1 MVQYLNDIDQKN
13 KFNENNMKNNYKNKL
28 SKLTSVE
35 NNNDMNSHEQSI
47 LRRIQYIQKQKKL
60 KNEYD
65 ISQFIKVNE

>member
-1 MVQYLNDIDQKN
+1 
-13 KFNENNMKNNYKNKL
+13 MKNNYKNKL